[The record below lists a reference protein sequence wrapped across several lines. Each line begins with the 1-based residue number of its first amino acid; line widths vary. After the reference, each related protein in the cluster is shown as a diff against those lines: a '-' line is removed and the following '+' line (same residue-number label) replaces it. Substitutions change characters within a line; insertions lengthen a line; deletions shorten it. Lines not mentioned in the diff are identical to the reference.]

1 MVPSRGESS
10 FLLSDLERFL
20 DSKLTNGFDF
30 HPSSMA
36 WLYLSQYGAGYKLWP
51 DAGDGLL
58 TYPSD
63 DKMYSHIP
71 IASSVKVANYL

>member
-20 DSKLTNGFDF
+20 ASQLANGFDF

-36 WLYLSQYGAGYKLWP
+36 WLYLRQFGAGYKLWP

-58 TYPSD
+58 TFPSD

-71 IASSVKVANYL
+71 IASGVKVANYL